1 MNQYWKGRAT
11 QEDVDL
17 FFERQLADWKEVEE
31 RYRNLVVQTKTFAVD
46 GKSLTIQH
54 NPARIVS
61 TGAKIDKD
69 SIRHRPCFLCDM
81 NRPAE
86 QYGLAMNERFQ
97 LLINPFPIL
106 KRHFTIA
113 LRQHQ
118 MQQIRPYYTD
128 MLDFAER
135 LNQLFV
141 FYNGPMCGAS
151 APDHMHF
158 QAGPKQQLPTT
169 CLSKHYE
176 IRATS
181 KEVMVE
187 RFNAVYEGLPVVNG
201 EQEPR
206 MNVLT
211 WKEADEFVTLVIPR
225 TKHRPACYEAK
236 GDEQMLVSPGALD
249 MAGLMIVPRTEDFNR
264 ITPEMAANIIKECG
278 V

>member
-1 MNQYWKGRAT
+1 
-11 QEDVDL
+11 
-17 FFERQLADWKEVEE
+17 
-31 RYRNLVVQTKTFAVD
+31 
-46 GKSLTIQH
+46 
-54 NPARIVS
+54 
-61 TGAKIDKD
+61 
-69 SIRHRPCFLCDM
+69 
-81 NRPAE
+81 
-86 QYGLAMNERFQ
+86 
-97 LLINPFPIL
+97 
-106 KRHFTIA
+106 
-113 LRQHQ
+113 
-118 MQQIRPYYTD
+118 

-225 TKHRPACYEAK
+225 TKHRPACDEAK